1 MSPNL
6 VVVSV
11 KVEDSDE
18 LLAEGE
24 AADAVAALVEH
35 GRVDADPHRVGQH
48 HHHAPRHRRLA
59 GETHLQ
65 YRKMRVPVMSL
76 SGCQVRRTDASRLVK
91 KGETSSVR
99 GCSHVTTALR
109 ARGVD

>member
-1 MSPNL
+1 MPPNL

-11 KVEDSDE
+11 KVEDADE
-18 LLAEGE
+18 VLAEGE

-65 YRKMRVPVMSL
+65 YRKRRATCHIIIRMS
-76 SGCQVRRTDASRLVK
+76 SQTDGCI
-91 KGETSSVR
+91 ET
-99 GCSHVTTALR
+99 C
-109 ARGVD
+109 

>member
-1 MSPNL
+1 MILWRRAYL

-35 GRVDADPHRVGQH
+35 GHADYHRVGQH
-48 HHHAPRHRRLA
+48 HP
-59 GETHLQ
+59 HL
-65 YRKMRVPVMSL
+65 
-76 SGCQVRRTDASRLVK
+76 
-91 KGETSSVR
+91 
-99 GCSHVTTALR
+99 
-109 ARGVD
+109 